1 MWLLRCHVMNSL
13 LGYGC
18 FNVSNWGVIGLELT
32 GGISSLWVDL
42 VPISMS
48 SGVLHYPELLGFQAS
63 FNGVEKRLRLRL
75 CGA

>member
-1 MWLLRCHVMNSL
+1 MNTL

-18 FNVSNWGVIGLELT
+18 FNVSNSGVIGLELS
-32 GGISSLWVDL
+32 GGISNLWVDL
-42 VPISMS
+42 VPISTS
-48 SGVLHYPELLGFQAS
+48 SGVLHYPELPGFQAS